1 MQGVWVSAKASLIAV
16 IALGLAGCLSD
27 AIKQNQEQI
36 DQQKAELAQLEQQ
49 VAALKAAQQPAYS
62 TAPPVAGA
70 CDKPVMQTATRRG
83 GERFAAGE
91 FYKAL
96 GYYQDAVTACPTSA
110 LAELNVA
117 RAFEALGDRD
127 QAISYYRRA
136 AAVARAD
143 QDADPALADQARRAL
158 ARLAAK

>member
-1 MQGVWVSAKASLIAV
+1 MRCAWVSAKASLIAV
-16 IALGLAGCLSD
+16 VVLGLAGCLSD

-36 DQQKAELAQLEQQ
+36 DRQKAELAQLEQQ
-49 VAALKAAQQPAYS
+49 IAALKAAQQPAYS

-70 CDKPVMQTATRRG
+70 CDKSVMQTATRRG

-91 FYKAL
+91 FNKAL

-110 LAELNVA
+110 QAELNVA

-136 AAVARAD
+136 AAVAPAD